1 MNPPSKQL
9 GRGLSALL
17 GDAAG
22 AGADAGSAAARA
34 AKLIP
39 VSAIRPGSYQ
49 PRRTFT
55 QDQMDELVASIRQ
68 QGVLQPVLLRKDPRN
83 PQGYELI
90 AGERRWRAAQLA
102 QLHEIPAVVREFTD
116 RQALEAALVE
126 NVQRSDLTP
135 IEEARAYRR
144 LMEDFN
150 HTQERLAEA
159 LGKSRPYIA
168 NAIRLLELPE
178 RIQQMI
184 ETGELSAGH
193 GRLLVGV
200 HNAPELAVQ
209 WAESKISVRQAEE
222 LLRGLKPEKVK
233 LRGAGAQAKKGRQ
246 GGEVLRDA
254 NTLDLERR
262 VAAALGMKVS
272 ILHKKGAPSGV
283 FQIFYQTL
291 DQLDDILQRLN
302 R

>member
-1 MNPPSKQL
+1 MNPPPKQL

-17 GDAAG
+17 GEAAG
-22 AGADAGSAAARA
+22 EATSSAAARA
-34 AKLIP
+34 TKLIP
-39 VSAIRPGSYQ
+39 VASIRPGTFQ
-49 PRRTFT
+49 PRRNFT
-55 QDQMDELVASIRQ
+55 KDEMDELVASVRQ

-102 QLHEIPAVVREFTD
+102 QLHEIPAVVRELND
-116 RQALEAALVE
+116 RQSLEAALVE
-126 NVQRSDLTP
+126 NLQRSDLSD

-144 LMEDFN
+144 LMDDFG
-150 HTQERLAEA
+150 HTQEKIAEA
-159 LGKSRPYIA
+159 LGKSRPYVA

-178 RIQQMI
+178 RVQQMI
-184 ETGELSAGH
+184 ETGAITAGH
-193 GRLLVGV
+193 GRLLVGA
-200 HNAPELAVQ
+200 HNAAELAAQ
-209 WAESKISVRQAEE
+209 WADSHITVREAEAVM
-222 LLRGLKPEKVK
+222 RGTKPAKVK
-233 LRGAGAQAKKGRQ
+233 LRGAKKHGKA

-262 VAAALGMKVS
+262 VATALGMKVS

-283 FQIFYQTL
+283 FQIFYQSL
-291 DQLDDILQRLN
+291 DQLDDILERLN

>member
-1 MNPPSKQL
+1 MNPPPKQL

-17 GDAAG
+17 GEAA
-22 AGADAGSAAARA
+22 AGADAAGAARA

-39 VSAIRPGSYQ
+39 VSSIRPGAFQ
-49 PRRTFT
+49 PRRQFT
-55 QDQMDELVASIRQ
+55 QDEMDELVASVRQ

-126 NVQRSDLTP
+126 NLQRSDLTA

-144 LMEDFN
+144 LMEDFG
-150 HTQERLAEA
+150 HTQEKLAEA
-159 LGKSRPYIA
+159 LGKSRPYVA

-184 ETGELSAGH
+184 EKGELSAGH

-200 HNAPELAVQ
+200 HNAADLAVQ
-209 WAESKISVRQAEE
+209 WAASKLSVREAEE
-222 LLRGLKPEKVK
+222 VMRGTKPAKVK
-233 LRGAGAQAKKGRQ
+233 LRGKAAGKKGRQ
-246 GGEVLRDA
+246 DADVLRDA
-254 NTLDLERR
+254 NTIDLERR
-262 VAAALGMKVS
+262 LASSLGMKVS
-272 ILHKKGAPSGV
+272 IAHKKGAQSGV
-283 FQIFYQTL
+283 FQIYYQTL
-291 DQLDDILQRLN
+291 DQLDDILERLN

>member
-1 MNPPSKQL
+1 MNPPPKQL

-17 GDAAG
+17 GEAAG
-22 AGADAGSAAARA
+22 EATSSAAARA
-34 AKLIP
+34 TKLIP
-39 VSAIRPGSYQ
+39 VASIRPGTFQ
-49 PRRTFT
+49 PRRNFT
-55 QDQMDELVASIRQ
+55 KDEMDELVASVRQ

-102 QLHEIPAVVREFTD
+102 QLHEIPAVVRELND
-116 RQALEAALVE
+116 RQSLEAALVE
-126 NVQRSDLTP
+126 NLQRSDLSD

-144 LMEDFN
+144 LMDDFG
-150 HTQERLAEA
+150 HTQEKIAEA
-159 LGKSRPYIA
+159 LGKSRPYVA

-178 RIQQMI
+178 RVQQMI
-184 ETGELSAGH
+184 ETGAITAGH
-193 GRLLVGV
+193 GRLLVGA
-200 HNAPELAVQ
+200 HNAAELAAQ
-209 WAESKISVRQAEE
+209 WADSHITVREAEAVMRGSKPA
-222 LLRGLKPEKVK
+222 KVK
-233 LRGAGAQAKKGRQ
+233 LRGAKKRGKA

-254 NTLDLERR
+254 NTIDLERR
-262 VAAALGMKVS
+262 VATALGMKVS

-291 DQLDDILQRLN
+291 DQLDDILERLN

>member
-1 MNPPSKQL
+1 VNPPPKQL

-17 GDAAG
+17 GEAAG
-22 AGADAGSAAARA
+22 EAATGAAARA
-34 AKLIP
+34 PKLIP
-39 VSAIRPGSYQ
+39 VASIRPGTFQ
-49 PRRTFT
+49 PRRNFT
-55 QDQMDELVASIRQ
+55 KDDMDELVASVRQ

-102 QLHEIPAVVREFTD
+102 QLHEIPAVVRELTD
-116 RQALEAALVE
+116 RQSLEAALVE
-126 NVQRSDLTP
+126 NLQRSDLSD

-144 LMEDFN
+144 LMDDFG
-150 HTQERLAEA
+150 HTQEKIAEA
-159 LGKSRPYIA
+159 LGKSRPYVA

-178 RIQQMI
+178 RVQQMI
-184 ETGELSAGH
+184 ESGAITAGH
-193 GRLLVGV
+193 GRLLVGA
-200 HNAPELAVQ
+200 HNAAELAAQ
-209 WAESKISVRQAEE
+209 WADSHITVREAEAVM
-222 LLRGLKPEKVK
+222 RGTKPAKVK
-233 LRGAGAQAKKGRQ
+233 LRAKKSGTA

-262 VAAALGMKVS
+262 VATALGMKVS

-283 FQIFYQTL
+283 FQIYYQTL
-291 DQLDDILQRLN
+291 DQLDDILERLN

>member
-1 MNPPSKQL
+1 MNPPPKQL

-17 GDAAG
+17 GDAA
-22 AGADAGSAAARA
+22 AGADATGAAARA

-39 VSAIRPGSYQ
+39 VSSIRPGSFQ
-49 PRRTFT
+49 PRRHFT
-55 QDQMDELVASIRQ
+55 QDEMDELVASVRQ

-102 QLHEIPAVVREFTD
+102 RLHEIPAVVREFND

-126 NVQRSDLTP
+126 NLQRSDLTA

-144 LMEDFN
+144 LMEDFG
-150 HTQERLAEA
+150 HTQEKLAEA
-159 LGKSRPYIA
+159 LGKSRPYVA
-168 NAIRLLELPE
+168 NALRLLELPE
-178 RIQQMI
+178 RVQQMI
-184 ETGELSAGH
+184 EKGELSAGH

-200 HNAPELAVQ
+200 HDAADLAVQ
-209 WAESKISVRQAEE
+209 WAGSRLSVREAEE
-222 LLRGLKPEKVK
+222 LMRGVRPAKAK
-233 LRGAGAQAKKGRQ
+233 LRGAAAKKGRQ
-246 GGEVLRDA
+246 EKDVLRDA

-262 VAAALGMKVS
+262 LASQLGMKVS
-272 ILHKKGAPSGV
+272 ILHKKGAQSGV
-283 FQIFYQTL
+283 FQIYYQTL
-291 DQLDDILQRLN
+291 DQLDDILSRLN

>member
-1 MNPPSKQL
+1 MNPPPKQL

-17 GDAAG
+17 GEAAG
-22 AGADAGSAAARA
+22 EATSSAAARA
-34 AKLIP
+34 TKLIP
-39 VSAIRPGSYQ
+39 VASIRPGTFQ
-49 PRRTFT
+49 PRRNFT
-55 QDQMDELVASIRQ
+55 KDEMDELVASVRQ

-102 QLHEIPAVVREFTD
+102 QLHEIPAVVRELND
-116 RQALEAALVE
+116 RQSLEAALVE
-126 NVQRSDLTP
+126 NLQRSDLSD

-144 LMEDFN
+144 LMDDFG
-150 HTQERLAEA
+150 HTQEKIAEA
-159 LGKSRPYIA
+159 LGKSRPYVA

-178 RIQQMI
+178 RVQQMI
-184 ETGELSAGH
+184 ETGAITAGH
-193 GRLLVGV
+193 GRLLVGA
-200 HNAPELAVQ
+200 HNAAELAAQ
-209 WAESKISVRQAEE
+209 WADSHITVREAEAVM
-222 LLRGLKPEKVK
+222 RGAKPAKVK
-233 LRGAGAQAKKGRQ
+233 LRGTKKHGKA

-262 VAAALGMKVS
+262 VATALGMKVS

-283 FQIFYQTL
+283 FQIFYQSL
-291 DQLDDILQRLN
+291 DQLDDILERLN

>member
-1 MNPPSKQL
+1 MNPPPNQL

-17 GDAAG
+17 GEAAG
-22 AGADAGSAAARA
+22 EATSSAAARA
-34 AKLIP
+34 TKLIP
-39 VSAIRPGSYQ
+39 VASIRPGTFQ
-49 PRRTFT
+49 PRRNFT
-55 QDQMDELVASIRQ
+55 KDEMDELVASVRQ

-102 QLHEIPAVVREFTD
+102 QLHEIPAVVRELND
-116 RQALEAALVE
+116 RQSLEAALVE
-126 NVQRSDLTP
+126 NLQRSDLSD

-144 LMEDFN
+144 LMDDFG
-150 HTQERLAEA
+150 HTQEKIAEA
-159 LGKSRPYIA
+159 LGKSRPYVA

-178 RIQQMI
+178 RVQQMI
-184 ETGELSAGH
+184 ETGAITAGH
-193 GRLLVGV
+193 GRLLVGA
-200 HNAPELAVQ
+200 HNAAELAAQ
-209 WAESKISVRQAEE
+209 WADSHITVREAEAVM
-222 LLRGLKPEKVK
+222 RGTKPAKVK
-233 LRGAGAQAKKGRQ
+233 LRGAKKHGKA

-262 VAAALGMKVS
+262 VATALGMKVS

-283 FQIFYQTL
+283 FQIFYQSL
-291 DQLDDILQRLN
+291 DQLDDILERLN